1 MSTTRTFARSA
12 AVIGAATALTVAGA
26 GAAMAATS
34 HEVNDTLLSV
44 TFTKDSWF
52 DGSLCFAA
60 VVPTAGA
67 AGVVE
72 QFQGA
77 ASGNIQDIFDLISG
91 NSAVTPLTT
100 DSSGNGNGVS
110 VVSVIAG
117 NNSVYADLDPNV
129 YTLISKCTGDDPVI
143 NPAVVVGNPVEAV
156 MGSVQ
161 MGSSED
167 GLGAMSSILSSGMGG
182 GTGGVL
188 SSALGGG
195 SGE

>member
-1 MSTTRTFARSA
+1 MTTTRTFARSA
-12 AVIGAATALTVAGA
+12 AVIGAATALTLAGA

-77 ASGNIQDIFDLISG
+77 ASGNVQDIFDLISG

-110 VVSVIAG
+110 VVTVLAG
-117 NNSVYADLDPNV
+117 GKTVYADLDPNV
-129 YTLISKCTGDDPVI
+129 YTLISKCTGDDPVV
-143 NPAVVVGNPVEAV
+143 NPAVFVGNPVDAV

-161 MGSSED
+161 MGSSGD

-182 GTGGVL
+182 TTGGVL